1 MRVASCGV
9 RSVFNRCLILS
20 GMRNCIPD
28 ILRLVSSILKIMRIV
43 TYNTR
48 GSLGMDGLR
57 STRRIASVVRG
68 LSPDVVCFQEIH
80 QRTPQSGGEDQP
92 GVLARNLQR
101 PVLFQ
106 RNLRI
111 GLGSYGI
118 AVAARDTI
126 VEAKEHRLPS
136 LREQR
141 GALELQLRDVAGIGR
156 LTVFCTHWGLD
167 GEEREKQAEALV
179 PLIAEARRPVIFCG
193 DLNEG
198 PDAPAV
204 KSLIEKTGL
213 TDADAGQNRATFVS
227 DNPKE
232 RIDYILFS
240 PDLVLRYMEVVD
252 SLASDHCPLLA
263 DLERA

>member
-1 MRVASCGV
+1 MQ
-9 RSVFNRCLILS
+9 F
-20 GMRNCIPD
+20 CIFS
-28 ILRLVSSILKIMRIV
+28 IFRLVSCILYPMRIV

-57 STRRIASVVRG
+57 STRRIAHVVRG
-68 LSPDVVCFQEIH
+68 LSPDIVCFQEIH

-92 GVLARNLQR
+92 GALSRGLMR

-111 GLGSYGI
+111 GMGAYGI
-118 AVAARDTI
+118 AIAARGTI
-126 VEAKEHRLPS
+126 INAKEHVLPS

-141 GALELQLRDVAGIGR
+141 GALEVQLRDLPGIGR

-167 GEEREKQAEALV
+167 GEERQKQAEALV
-179 PLIAEARRPVIFCG
+179 PLIQEARRPIVFCG

-198 PDAPAV
+198 PEAAGI
-204 KSLIEKTGL
+204 KLLLEQTGL
-213 TDADAGQNRATFVS
+213 QDADAQQNRATFVS
-227 DNPKE
+227 DNPQH

-240 PDLVLRYMEVVD
+240 PDLTLRYFEVVN
-252 SLASDHCPLLA
+252 SLASDHCPLAA